1 MKGFGALE
9 LPLEY
14 TNKMT
19 ELLGKEEF
27 ARYRQALDSARAF
40 GIRVNT
46 LKITTDE
53 FIEELGE
60 CIGIGERIPWTS
72 DGFYYDPFDGKGA
85 EQPGKL
91 PFYHAGLYYLQEPSA
106 MYPAEQL
113 DVKPGDKVL
122 DLCAAPG
129 GKSTKLA
136 AKLKGTGL
144 LVANDVS
151 EERVK
156 ALIYNLELAGVRNA
170 VVTNEPPDRLWPN
183 FSEYFDKILIDAPCS
198 GEGMFRKDAEAVKSW
213 GKFKTELCMKL
224 QQEILEAAHRLIKP
238 GGRLLYSTCTFDPRE
253 DEEMIRSF
261 MSRHPEYFLV
271 PLVKPGGVED
281 GLNGMRDAARLW
293 PHKLN
298 GEGHFAA
305 LLEKQSSEYE
315 ARSDDSRVSKT
326 QSYQICRE
334 VPAEFAAFWK
344 KNLYGEIPEG
354 FYYTAGSALYYLPC
368 LPPVLDGIKAPKI
381 GLRLGDLNYGKFKPY
396 QQFATSYG
404 EFFRRKISF
413 PWQDEA
419 LKRYLRGET
428 LTGIEAE
435 DGWSAV
441 CVGRHVI
448 GMGILSGGTLKNL
461 YPKGWRRML

>member
-1 MKGFGALE
+1 MITKRRATGAETKLLVYGDSISQGLMGSHPYMSYVPLISDVIGADYLNLSVGGDLFDKNMIDPSLPFTPTAVIVALGTNDIPFVGDYKKIKKNIEDFFARLREVYPNIPVNVISTIWQTDLERFDTEEERNKYKLFMQIYRKTMKESDKAGCNTIDGLKIMPACSGIFHGSCPSERHGISAVRTESSAFSEILKGFGALE

-170 VVTNEPPDRLWPN
+170 VVTNEPPGP
-183 FSEYFDKILIDAPCS
+183 
-198 GEGMFRKDAEAVKSW
+198 
-213 GKFKTELCMKL
+213 
-224 QQEILEAAHRLIKP
+224 
-238 GGRLLYSTCTFDPRE
+238 
-253 DEEMIRSF
+253 
-261 MSRHPEYFLV
+261 
-271 PLVKPGGVED
+271 
-281 GLNGMRDAARLW
+281 
-293 PHKLN
+293 
-298 GEGHFAA
+298 A
-305 LLEKQSSEYE
+305 L
-315 ARSDDSRVSKT
+315 A
-326 QSYQICRE
+326 
-334 VPAEFAAFWK
+334 
-344 KNLYGEIPEG
+344 
-354 FYYTAGSALYYLPC
+354 
-368 LPPVLDGIKAPKI
+368 
-381 GLRLGDLNYGKFKPY
+381 
-396 QQFATSYG
+396 
-404 EFFRRKISF
+404 EFFRVF
-413 PWQDEA
+413 
-419 LKRYLRGET
+419 
-428 LTGIEAE
+428 
-435 DGWSAV
+435 
-441 CVGRHVI
+441 
-448 GMGILSGGTLKNL
+448 
-461 YPKGWRRML
+461 